1 LFETSLERPPTTRAI
16 AAALRIAG
24 GETQDGGTT
33 RRTEGG
39 AQRRSLTVLVAE
51 DNRTNQKVI
60 AKILERAGHRS
71 QIAENGEI
79 ALDALE
85 RQEFDLVLMDINMPV
100 MNGLEATK
108 LHRFASLGSRRVPI
122 VALTADASPEI
133 QARCEEAGMDA
144 CLTKPIE
151 PARLLQVIESLVA
164 ADAGTTFVQPGEE
177 PEAAAPAAIEAD
189 APAVDGRTIDALA
202 ELGGAD
208 FVAELASQFVGDA
221 ATVLRELA
229 DAAKDADVQSFREQA
244 HALRSAA
251 ANIGAKRIFEMC
263 LAWREMQPDDLARC
277 GEDYLAR
284 LKVEFDEVRA
294 ALRAHLPEAARDGT
308 APPALT
314 VIEGGRALAG

>member
-1 LFETSLERPPTTRAI
+1 VE
-16 AAALRIAG
+16 
-24 GETQDGGTT
+24 
-33 RRTEGG
+33 
-39 AQRRSLTVLVAE
+39 
-51 DNRTNQKVI
+51 
-60 AKILERAGHRS
+60 
-71 QIAENGEI
+71 
-79 ALDALE
+79 
-85 RQEFDLVLMDINMPV
+85 
-100 MNGLEATK
+100 
-108 LHRFASLGSRRVPI
+108 
-122 VALTADASPEI
+122 
-133 QARCEEAGMDA
+133 
-144 CLTKPIE
+144 
-151 PARLLQVIESLVA
+151 
-164 ADAGTTFVQPGEE
+164 PGEE
-177 PEAAAPAAIEAD
+177 PEAGTPPVVGMD
-189 APAVDGRTIDALA
+189 APAVDGRTLDALA

-229 DAAKDADVQSFREQA
+229 EAAKDADVQSFREQA

-294 ALRAHLPEAARDGT
+294 ARRAHLREAPEGA